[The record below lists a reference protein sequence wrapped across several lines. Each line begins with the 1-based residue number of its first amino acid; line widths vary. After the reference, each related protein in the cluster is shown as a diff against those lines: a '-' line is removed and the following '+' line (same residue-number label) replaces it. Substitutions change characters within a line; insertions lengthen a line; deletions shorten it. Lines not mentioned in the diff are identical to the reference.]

1 MNSKEEP
8 MKTLHAHELQYCL
21 EVIKDRETWAS
32 RAGRFRQEK
41 LKMMFE
47 GNASVV
53 PTAPG

>member
-1 MNSKEEP
+1 